1 MLTGITAAL
10 RQGARGATADNEPPP
25 PRGQHPERRRSTFLP
40 PCRLYGAL
48 LPRGRAAA
56 GARGRAGRSGGTVRG
71 TPGRA
76 PPKPAS
82 PTAPPGPRPGR
93 KRARETRGLVPSP
106 ASRGRERQ
114 REGNRKSPES
124 RGKALPARRLCS
136 AARRGHQTKA
146 GRRPPPRTRTRPRV
160 RGRRAALPCS
170 CHSPWLR
177 RPPVGGG
184 RDPRQPRVSEQRAAG
199 RRAWG
204 SAGRQ
209 RPGTSGLLTR
219 RAAGRGAAH
228 HPRPAGRAGFRSAA
242 PGSGEPRGRA
252 AGNCLPPPP
261 PPPPHVRYSRG
272 ARAALGLV
280 VGEPRRENYSSRR
293 SPRRR
298 PTCSARPPRL
308 ASEAVGERG
317 AAVAVEG

>member
-146 GRRPPPRTRTRPRV
+146 ARGSEADERRYLVHAIPHGYAGRPSAAGGTLGSRGLASSGRR
-160 RGRRAALPCS
+160 
-170 CHSPWLR
+170 
-177 RPPVGGG
+177 GG
-184 RDPRQPRVSEQRAAG
+184 AH
-199 RRAWG
+199 
-204 SAGRQ
+204 
-209 RPGTSGLLTR
+209 
-219 RAAGRGAAH
+219 GAA
-228 HPRPAGRAGFRSAA
+228 PAGS
-242 PGSGEPRGRA
+242 GRA
-252 AGNCLPPPP
+252 
-261 PPPPHVRYSRG
+261 
-272 ARAALGLV
+272 RAD
-280 VGEPRRENYSSRR
+280 
-293 SPRRR
+293 
-298 PTCSARPPRL
+298 C
-308 ASEAVGERG
+308 
-317 AAVAVEG
+317 